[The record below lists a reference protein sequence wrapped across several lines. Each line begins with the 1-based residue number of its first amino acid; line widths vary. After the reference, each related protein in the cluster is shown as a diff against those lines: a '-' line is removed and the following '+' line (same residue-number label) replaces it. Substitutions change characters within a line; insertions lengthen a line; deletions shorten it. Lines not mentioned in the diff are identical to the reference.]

1 MHTQASIAPSAPPGR
16 PASVPMKDRDGGT
29 DVAVPP
35 SAGSDAPT
43 TDKPP
48 ATAPMATP
56 LFTRH
61 MRGVIEAERDRR
73 RHDGAHR
80 AAVAARAARRQ
91 SAVRPHPRLSAALD
105 ARRDELARERRERDG
120 SAATAEISVPVPATA

>member
-16 PASVPMKDRDGGT
+16 PASVPMKGRDGET
-29 DVAVPP
+29 DVAVPARARTDP
-35 SAGSDAPT
+35 TT
-43 TDKPP
+43 TDKPR
-48 ATAPMATP
+48 ATAPIATP

-73 RHDGAHR
+73 RHDGTHR

-91 SAVRPHPRLSAALD
+91 SAVTPHPRLSAALD
-105 ARRDELARERRERDG
+105 ARRDERSERDG
-120 SAATAEISVPVPATA
+120 SAGAAKISVPVPARA